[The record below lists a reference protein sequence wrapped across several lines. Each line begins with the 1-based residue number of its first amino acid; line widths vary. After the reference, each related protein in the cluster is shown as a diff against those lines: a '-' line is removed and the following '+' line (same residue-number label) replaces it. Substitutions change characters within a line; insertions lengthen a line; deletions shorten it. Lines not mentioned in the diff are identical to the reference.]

1 MTPKLTARVA
11 AFMRITFGHIAIG
24 QTPFGAIAL
33 AAALLLAL
41 PGAVGTAR
49 AAGNDLSLAGVNP
62 ADVDDLI
69 KELGV
74 VIAYNPVAPAEPR
87 GLVGFDAGVSVSLVN
102 IDTNL
107 WNQAV
112 ADGDAPSSL
121 PVARIHA
128 QKGLPFGI
136 DIGLMYILVPSSN
149 VNVLGGE
156 VRKAILEGG
165 MATPA
170 LSVSAH
176 YSRLSGVDQ
185 LDLYTG
191 GIGVA
196 VSKGF
201 LIFTPYAGV
210 DQLFV
215 RGNEKAGLGIGHS
228 NSTPVRADVGVK
240 IALLPILNIVAQAD
254 FSTVNMYTLRL
265 NLGL

>member
-1 MTPKLTARVA
+1 MGTKWTGISAVIGVA
-11 AFMRITFGHIAIG
+11 
-24 QTPFGAIAL
+24 AL
-33 AAALLLAL
+33 AAAGLLAT
-41 PGAVGTAR
+41 PGWVGTAR
-49 AAGNDLSLAGVNP
+49 AAGNDFSLGGVN
-62 ADVDDLI
+62 ANDVADLI
-69 KELGV
+69 EELGV

-87 GLVGFDAGVSVSLVN
+87 GLIGFDAGVSVSMVSV
-102 IDTNL
+102 DTQL
-107 WNQAV
+107 WDQAV
-112 ADGDAPSSL
+112 ADGDVPSSL
-121 PVARIHA
+121 PVPRLHL

-136 DIGLMYILVPSSN
+136 DIGLMYIQVPSSN
-149 VNVLGGE
+149 ISVIGGE

-165 MATPA
+165 AATPA

-176 YSRLSGVDQ
+176 YSRLDGVDE

-191 GIGVA
+191 GVGVA

-201 LIFTPYAGV
+201 FIFTPYAGI

-228 NSTPVRADVGVK
+228 NSSPVRADVGVK
-240 IALLPILNIVAQAD
+240 IALLPILNIVGQAD